1 MGDKRPWAIGAIK
14 PRPSEVK
21 EMDADKEKE
30 LELAEAIEGKI
41 SIRKQ
46 PNYRPMF
53 SEDELELILKA
64 VLWYKGQ
71 WE

>member
-1 MGDKRPWAIGAIK
+1 
-14 PRPSEVK
+14 
-21 EMDADKEKE
+21 MDADKEKE